1 LVWGGAV
8 RALRGRLFHLKGSSF
23 RDPKPEWHD
32 DGLLVINDEGLI
44 ESLGEARLMV
54 PDLPD
59 HCQVIDHRPHWI
71 LPGFVDV
78 HTHFVQLDIIASH
91 GESLLNWLERYTFPA
106 EQRFMSPEVSQET
119 ARYFLNEMLSHGV
132 TTASVYG
139 SVHQASCDAVFGE
152 AEHLGMRLLAGKTLM
167 NRNAPNALVQHD
179 LQGRDLEATQS
190 LIERWHGRKR
200 LAYSLTPRFAPTS
213 TDEQMRW
220 VGEMFQASLARS
232 ASTGPLFLQSHL
244 AENLDEC
251 RWVASLY
258 PDSRSYCQVYE
269 TFQQLGPGAIYG
281 HCIHLNDQDRA
292 LMASRGASIAFC
304 PSSNLFLGSG
314 LFDLDAA
321 VSAGIQVGLGTDLG
335 AGTSMSMFKTM
346 LNAYQV
352 CKLRGQTL
360 SPEGAFFLATLGGAQ
375 TLGLG
380 HFIGNFEMGK
390 EADLQVLDPVA
401 IPLIERR
408 LQKTTTK
415 SEELF
420 AILALGDERCLAA
433 TYVLGQRVLTRQA

>member
-1 LVWGGAV
+1 M

-23 RDPKPEWHD
+23 RDPKPEWYD
-32 DGLLVINDEGLI
+32 DGLLVINDKGLI

-54 PDLPD
+54 PHLPD
-59 HCQVIDHRPHWI
+59 HCQVIDHRPYWI

-106 EQRFMSPEVSQET
+106 EERFISPEVSKET

-139 SVHQASCDAVFGE
+139 SVHQTSCDALFGE

-167 NRNAPNALVQHD
+167 NRNAPKALSEHD
-179 LQGRDLEATQS
+179 LQGRDFEATQS
-190 LIERWHGRKR
+190 LIERWHGCKR

-232 ASTGPLFLQSHL
+232 ASSGPLFLQSHL
-244 AENLDEC
+244 AENLNEC

-281 HCIHLNDQDRA
+281 HCIHLNDTDRA

-321 VSAGIQVGLGTDLG
+321 VSAGIKVGLGTDLG
-335 AGTSMSMFKTM
+335 AGTSISMLKTM
-346 LNAYQV
+346 LSAYQV
-352 CKLRGQTL
+352 CKLRGQTV

-375 TLGLG
+375 ALGLD
-380 HFIGNFEMGK
+380 HVIGNFHIGK
-390 EADLQVLDPVA
+390 EADLQVLNPVA

-408 LQKTTTK
+408 FQKTTNS

-420 AILALGDERCLAA
+420 ALLALGDERCLAA
-433 TYVLGQRVLTRQA
+433 TYVLGDKVVTGHAH